1 MITYLLLL
9 LGFLLLFKG
18 ADYFIDGASELAEHF
33 RVSHLFIGLTIAAI
47 GTSAPEAAV
56 SIKASIIGANEIA
69 LGNIIGSNI
78 ANIALAIGITVLFK
92 PLCMEA
98 STVKF
103 ELPFSIIITIIL
115 LFFAIDFLPLHSL
128 PQLSRIEGI
137 IFILLLF
144 LFIIYLL
151 RMAKTDRE
159 KNVLANKGVRDNSLV
174 KAIFLVIIGGSAIV
188 IGGNLVVK
196 NAIKIAVLWGVSQK
210 LIAISVVAFGTSIP
224 EIVTS
229 ITAGLKGKTSI
240 AVGNII
246 GSNIFNILFV
256 LGIAS
261 IIDPILVQHKI
272 SNDIIIC
279 LGFSIL
285 FLLSTLKEKKITRL
299 HGIVFI
305 ILYITYIFYLI
316 FTDNSLAM

>member
-1 MITYLLLL
+1 LLLL
-9 LGFLLLFKG
+9 LGFVLLFKG
-18 ADYFIDGASELAEHF
+18 ADYFIDGAGELAEHF
-33 RVSHLFIGLTIAAI
+33 GVSHLFIGLTIAAI

-78 ANIALAIGITVLFK
+78 ANIALAIGITALFK
-92 PLCMEA
+92 PLCIEG
-98 STVKF
+98 STIKF

-128 PQLSRIEGI
+128 AQLSRIEGI

-159 KNVLANKGVRDNSLV
+159 KNILFNKELRHNSLF
-174 KAIFLVIIGGSAIV
+174 KAIFLVIIGGFAIV

-196 NAIKIAVLWGVSQK
+196 NAIKIAVLWGVSKK

-246 GSNIFNILFV
+246 GSNIYNIVFV

-261 IIDPILVQHKI
+261 IINPILVQHKI

-279 LGFSIL
+279 LGFSLL
-285 FLLSTLKEKKITRL
+285 FFLYTLKKKKIIRL
-299 HGIVFI
+299 HGIIFI
-305 ILYITYIFYLI
+305 ILYIIYIFYLI
-316 FTDNSLAM
+316 ITDNPIVM